1 MAVKIGDL
9 FFEVSA
15 DTNSARNSISGLGG
29 AGVQAAN
36 LIGGALSSAL
46 DAAAFAAKTA
56 AAIITTELIGAGAA
70 FNVAGQQATALFTA
84 LTGSADEALG
94 LLREFGELSLEQP
107 IFDIEGL
114 QRTTSLLLTFRVAK
128 DDALELA
135 ENINL
140 AAIALGRG
148 QAGATQLARAIGQI
162 QGRGFLEGD
171 EARQLSEVG
180 VNAYAVI
187 GDAIGKTTAEV
198 QELGRQNL
206 LLADVVLPILNDYL
220 EQTFGPVA
228 QTALKTYGVQAQ
240 GLRNVLTGIGS
251 ALVEPF
257 IGRSGGGVIVDFLT
271 DVREELLGV
280 VSVAEDGSFE
290 LTGALAPLT
299 EVVEALAEG
308 FSVLGDSF
316 VDGLSGLGDS
326 GALDSF
332 ASGLASAIPGIV
344 SGIQSLV
351 SGVIDFGQAVNNA
364 ISDDFL
370 DGVLTSFGLLFD
382 FGSKALPIIAD
393 GFVSLV
399 AIVTELSGTFQP
411 LTNAIIAFASPVI
424 LDLLT
429 AIADALGLIA
439 DNTGLILSAAS
450 VWVAWKGALLIAE
463 VATASFVSV
472 TLSALSAQ
480 LLTIAAQA
488 GLALAAFGALTATN
502 SAFNEGPSWLNED
515 VPFYEAPFQAAGRAS
530 FALFGGDRGAVE
542 EIDNFEAARAAAND
556 FNLSLLDNAE
566 TFADARAQALEY
578 ANGLGIAEDNAA
590 DFANIVALA
599 WNDAAEA
606 QERASRGSAINVP
619 DVFEERIPG
628 LQEFID
634 NLTLAEEGLRR
645 VYLESVGFVD
655 IPAVEDAA
663 DAIKLFEDA
672 ADRAWEAL
680 DRLLTADAGATV
692 DDFLRGL
699 AGAGEDLTDALNI
712 GGVLGDLEVSGV
724 LGDVTSQARD
734 VIRTLVEDYGLSLDE
749 IETLF
754 RERGFTAVI
763 EEITKLNKGAADS
776 VDPLIAAYGDLGVE
790 LDVVKD
796 AVGRL
801 QERRDNELEKQIDVV
816 TAALEEAKAAAED
829 AKKAFDDY
837 FLGGTGGLQGAI
849 DDLVLD
855 IPSIGSNIEDA
866 LRTGGVQG
874 EAGIRQALSG
884 LGSSLGN
891 IFELGLKEGLS
902 PQQIIDRLGPVYGS
916 IQQDLSGAL
925 NRISSLDWSE
935 GFTPA
940 AAAEIEAWLA
950 GILDP
955 SQISGVFN
963 NLARTEGA
971 ISGLEAQLDALQ
983 AEKRIDVV
991 FSKEQVQ
998 AEIDAIQVEVP
1009 VDPVVSEEA
1018 GKALYDAI
1026 QTELERDDLR
1036 VAIDDG
1042 LLTQQI
1048 LDAAREAQNQIDL
1061 ELDSRLI
1068 FDKNVL
1074 LATADFIGG
1083 QFGGAFREAIV
1094 KIFNQPATLGEAI
1107 FGPTPAVPPMI
1118 AAPTSSNVAI
1128 NNNIVIQGTSSP
1140 RTTASEVIA
1149 ASSAAAGSGG
1159 RYDPSKYNNNY
1170 VPRLGQNTPV

>member
-15 DTNSARNSISGLGG
+15 DTNSARNSIGSLGG

-36 LIGGALSSAL
+36 LIGGALSTAL
-46 DAAAFAAKTA
+46 DAATFAAKTA

-70 FNVAGQQATALFTA
+70 FNIAGQQATALFTA
-84 LTGSADEALG
+84 LTGDAEEALG
-94 LLREFGELSLEQP
+94 LLREFGELSLDQP

-128 DDALELA
+128 EDALELA

-148 QAGATQLARAIGQI
+148 QTGATQLARAIGQI

-187 GDAIGKTTAEV
+187 ADAIGKTTAEV

-240 GLRNVLTGIGS
+240 GLRNIFTGIGS

-257 IGRSGGGVIVDFLT
+257 IGRSGGGAIVDFLT
-271 DVREELLGV
+271 DVREELIGV
-280 VSVAEDGSFE
+280 IDVAEDGSFV

-299 EVVEALAEG
+299 QVTEALAEG
-308 FSVLGDSF
+308 FSELGDAF
-316 VDGLSGLGDS
+316 VNGLSGLGSS
-326 GALDSF
+326 GALDNF

-344 SGIQSLV
+344 DGIQSLI
-351 SGVIDFGQAVNNA
+351 SGVIDFGQELNGAV
-364 ISDDFL
+364 SDDFL
-370 DGVLTSFGLLFD
+370 NGLITSFGILFD
-382 FGSKALPIIAD
+382 FASKALPIIAD

-399 AIVTELSGTFQP
+399 SIATDLAAILQP
-411 LTNAIIAFASPVI
+411 LTNAFLAIASPVVI
-424 LDLLT
+424 GALT
-429 AIADALGLIA
+429 AVADVLGFVADNIGIIVPIVLGLTVAYGGLIA
-439 DNTGLILSAAS
+439 AS
-450 VWVAWKGALLIAE
+450 VGVTG
-463 VATASFVSV
+463 ATA
-472 TLSALSAQ
+472 ALAVANGVLASSYVA
-480 LLTIAAQA
+480 LAAKA
-488 GLALAAFGALTATN
+488 GLALLAIGAIKGVAAGVAGDVDF
-502 SAFNEGPSWLNED
+502 LNRD
-515 VPFYEAPFQAAGRAS
+515 VSLFEQPFQLAGRAG
-530 FALFGGDRGAVE
+530 FALGGGDRGLEQYVNDLDAGRT
-542 EIDNFEAARAAAND
+542 AAES
-556 FNLSLLDNAE
+556 FNLDLLNQAE
-566 TFADARAQALEY
+566 SFSDARQQALEY
-578 ANGLGIAEDNAA
+578 GNSLGLSEEAA
-590 DFANIVALA
+590 VDFANVVALA
-599 WNDAAEA
+599 WNEAAEA

-619 DVFEERIPG
+619 DIFEDRIPG

-634 NLTLAEEGLRR
+634 DLTLAEEGLRR

-672 ADRAWEAL
+672 ADRAWEAV
-680 DRLLTADAGATV
+680 DRLLTADANATV

-699 AGAGEDLTDALNI
+699 ATLGEDLTDALNV

-724 LGDVTSQARD
+724 LNDVTSQARN
-734 VIRTLVEDYGLSLDE
+734 VIQSLVREYGLSLDE
-749 IETLF
+749 IEALF
-754 RERGFTAVI
+754 KERGLAAVI
-763 EEITKLNKGAADS
+763 DELTKLNKDAADS
-776 VDPLIAAYGDLGVE
+776 VDPLILKYGDLGVE

-796 AVGRL
+796 AIGRL
-801 QERRDNELEKQIDVV
+801 RERRDNALENQIDAV
-816 TAALEEAKAAAED
+816 TQALNEAQAAAED

-855 IPSIGSNIEDA
+855 IPNIGSDIEDA

-874 EAGIRQALSG
+874 EAGIRQALNG
-884 LGSSLGN
+884 LGASLGG
-891 IFELGLKEGLS
+891 IFELGLQEGLS

-940 AAAEIEAWLA
+940 AAAQINQWL
-950 GILDP
+950 GSILDP
-955 SQISGVFN
+955 SQITDVFN
-963 NLARTEGA
+963 DLARTEGA
-971 ISGLEAQLDALQ
+971 IPGLQRQLDALQ
-983 AEKRIDVV
+983 TEKRIDVV
-991 FSKEQVQ
+991 FSQDQVQ
-998 AEIDAIQVEVP
+998 AEIDRIQVEVAT
-1009 VDPVVSEEA
+1009 DPVVTPEA
-1018 GKALYDAI
+1018 AQAVYDAI
-1026 QTELERDDLR
+1026 QDEFDNEDLKA
-1036 VAIDDG
+1036 AIDEG

-1048 LDAAREAQNQIDL
+1048 LDAARDAQNQINL
-1061 ELDSRLI
+1061 ELDSRLV
-1068 FDKNVL
+1068 FDENVL

-1083 QFGGAFREAIV
+1083 QFGGAFREAIT

-1107 FGPTPAVPPMI
+1107 FGPTPATPPYI
-1118 AAPTSSNVAI
+1118 AAPNAPSNFAI
-1128 NNNIVIQGTSSP
+1128 NNNIVIQGSSQP

-1159 RYDPSKYNNNY
+1159 RYDPSKYN
-1170 VPRLGQNTPV
+1170 PLFGQNRPI